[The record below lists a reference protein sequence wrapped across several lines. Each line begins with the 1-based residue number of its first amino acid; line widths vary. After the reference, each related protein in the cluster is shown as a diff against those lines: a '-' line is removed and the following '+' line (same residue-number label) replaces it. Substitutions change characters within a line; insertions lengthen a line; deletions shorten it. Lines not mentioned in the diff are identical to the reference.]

1 MPLAET
7 LTEILQRSRDGEKFA
22 AGGLR
27 DIDEDR
33 AMERAGS
40 ICAEINETML
50 PRRLT
55 FRVGQD
61 AELVI
66 HAGGRRLLK
75 VIKVEPAALAAG
87 GDDIFAE
94 RDDKSLPLQHDA
106 IGAMIGAFAAR
117 KGALTVLS
125 SPPDTYYAAG
135 AIGFMPD
142 KLADVARS
150 KAAQLWVP
158 PPPEPKAVTPAP
170 VADAGGAKKLDPT
183 AAMRALIRE
192 KTQAAAQKSV
202 TALKPA
208 TTAAPATGEALLQAF
223 FDQVGPQVDFCAILN
238 ADGNVESV
246 SGSLD
251 DNAILNQAAQIVIDM
266 RRWRNVTKDILSP
279 TQLIVMR
286 AGGIQNQSLA
296 YFIDAYGVGMAVFS
310 NTDLSRVFQLANRVL
325 RPTGV

>member
-33 AMERAGS
+33 AMERAAS

-61 AELVI
+61 SELVV

-75 VIKVEPAALAAG
+75 VVKVEPSALAKG
-87 GDDIFAE
+87 GTDVFAE
-94 RDDKSLPLQHDA
+94 RDDKALPLQHNA
-106 IGAMIGAFAAR
+106 IGEMIGAFAAR

-142 KLADVARS
+142 KLSDVARS
-150 KAAQLWVP
+150 KAAELWVP
-158 PPPEPKAVTPAP
+158 PPPEPKPVAAAP
-170 VADAGGAKKLDPT
+170 VAEAAKKLDPT

-192 KTQAAAQKSV
+192 KTQAAAQKPV
-202 TALKPA
+202 VVAKPA
-208 TTAAPATGEALLQAF
+208 AAAPASGEALLQAF

-266 RRWRNVTKDILSP
+266 GRWRNLTKDILSP

-296 YFIDAYGVGMAVFS
+296 YFVDAYGVGLAVFS

-325 RPTGV
+325 QPTGA